1 MRELLDAELAKKLDV
16 LTQVHYGIPGM
27 VLMERAALILAWQV
41 EKEMA
46 SPEDSVLCICSYGNN
61 GGDGIAC
68 ARILLEK
75 GYQVSVFMVG
85 NGSKATEEN
94 QQQLETAK
102 QCGVKLLTECRLE
115 EYDILVDAI
124 FGIGLSRVVEGT
136 YADMI
141 HKINKSGRKVI
152 AADIPSGID
161 ASTGKVWGV
170 AVHADVTVTFGAEK
184 LGHLLYP
191 GRDYCGRTVV
201 GEIGFPKKA
210 VDDIATPYFTYE
222 PKDYAK
228 KMPKR
233 PSYSNKGTFGRV
245 LVIAGSREM
254 FGAAYLAA
262 KAAYRLGAG
271 LVKVLTE
278 ESNVPILKGKLPE
291 ALVASYSSRFYRN
304 QEQEKQILSHLNW
317 ASVVLIGPGIGMGE
331 EAKRLM
337 ELVLSSVHV
346 PLVVDADGINL
357 LGRFAELK
365 LPENAVI
372 TPHLM
377 EMSRLIARE
386 VPDIR
391 ENLIQAAKETARNK
405 KITVVLKDAC
415 TIVTDGEKTY
425 LNSGGNSG
433 LATGGSGDVLAGM
446 IAGLIAQKMTPYEA
460 ACLGTGL
467 HAMAADAALGT
478 GKQSEYSLMAGDIV
492 ETLTTLG
499 GRHESVLPGMG
510 RY

>member
-1 MRELLDAELAKKLDV
+1 MRELLDAGLAKKLDMR
-16 LTQVHYGIPGM
+16 TQDIYGMSGM
-27 VLMERAALILAWQV
+27 VLMERAALVLAQQT
-41 EKEMA
+41 EQEMK
-46 SPEDSVLCICSYGNN
+46 SPEDAVLCICSYGNN

-68 ARILLEK
+68 ARILSER
-75 GYQVSVFMVG
+75 GYHASVLMVG
-85 NGSKATEEN
+85 DASRATKEN
-94 QQQLETAK
+94 RQQMELAK
-102 QCGVKLLTECRLE
+102 QCGINILTQCHIK
-115 EYDILVDAI
+115 EYDILVDAL
-124 FGIGLSRVVEGT
+124 FGIGLSRAVEGI
-136 YADMI
+136 YKDIICQM
-141 HKINKSGRKVI
+141 NDSGRKII

-161 ASTGKVWGV
+161 ASTGKVCGV
-170 AVHADVTVTFGAEK
+170 AVRADVTVTFGAEK
-184 LGHLLYP
+184 LGNLLYP

-201 GEIGFPKKA
+201 GEIGFPRKA
-210 VDDIATPYFTYE
+210 LEEIHSPYFTYDQ
-222 PKDYAK
+222 KDCISN
-228 KMPKR
+228 MPER

-278 ESNVPILKGKLPE
+278 ESNVPILKGRLPE
-291 ALVASYSSRFYRN
+291 ALVASYSSDFYRN
-304 QEQEKQILSHLNW
+304 PQQEKKILSHLNW

-337 ELVLSSVHV
+337 ELVLSAVHV

-357 LGRFAELK
+357 LGRFTELK
-365 LPENAVI
+365 LPSGTVI

-377 EMSRLIARE
+377 EMSRLIGRE

-391 ENLIQAAKETARNK
+391 DTLIQAAKETARSKN
-405 KITVVLKDAC
+405 ITVVLKDAC
-415 TIVTDGEKTY
+415 TIVTDGDRTY

-446 IAGLIAQKMTPYEA
+446 IAGLIAQKMEPFEA

>member
-1 MRELLDAELAKKLDV
+1 MRKLFDAKLAKELDV
-16 LTQVHYGIPGM
+16 LTQDTYGIQGM
-27 VLMERAALILAWQV
+27 VLMERAALILAEQV
-41 EKEMA
+41 EKEMS
-46 SPEDSVLCICSYGNN
+46 SPQDAVLCICSSGNN

-75 GYQVSVFMVG
+75 GYAVSILMAG
-85 NGSKATEEN
+85 NESKATNEN
-94 QQQLETAK
+94 RKQLETAK
-102 QCGVKLLTECRLE
+102 RCGVNVLTECRLK
-115 EYDILVDAI
+115 EYDILVDAL
-124 FGIGLSRVVEGT
+124 FGIGLSRKVEGT
-136 YADMI
+136 YADLI
-141 HKINKSGRKVI
+141 TKINQSGRKVI

-170 AVHADVTVTFGAEK
+170 AVQADVTVTFGTEK
-184 LGHLLYP
+184 LGHVLYP
-191 GRDYCGRTVV
+191 GRDYCGRMVV
-201 GEIGFPKKA
+201 GDIGFPKKA
-210 VDDIATPYFTYE
+210 VDQIATPYFTYE
-222 PKDYAK
+222 LEDYTE

-245 LVIAGSREM
+245 FVIAGSREM

-262 KAAYRLGAG
+262 KAAYRMGAG

-291 ALVASYSSRFYRN
+291 ALVASYSSQFYRN
-304 QEQEKQILSHLNW
+304 PEQEKQILSHLNW

-346 PLVVDADGINL
+346 PIVVDADGINL
-357 LGRFAELK
+357 LGRFAELQ

-377 EMSRLIARE
+377 EMSRLIGRE

-405 KITVVLKDAC
+405 RICVVLKDAC
-415 TIVTDGEKTY
+415 TIVTDGEQIY
-425 LNSGGNSG
+425 LNNGGNSG
-433 LATGGSGDVLAGM
+433 LATGGSGDVLAG
-446 IAGLIAQKMTPYEA
+446 IVAGLIAQKMTPFEA

-467 HAMAADAALGT
+467 HAAAADAALGE
-478 GKQSEYSLMAGDIV
+478 GKQSEYSLMAGDIL

-499 GRHESVLPGMG
+499 GKHEIILPGMG
-510 RY
+510 RH

>member
-222 PKDYAK
+222 PKDYAE

>member
-75 GYQVSVFMVG
+75 GYQVSVLMVG

-222 PKDYAK
+222 PKDYAE